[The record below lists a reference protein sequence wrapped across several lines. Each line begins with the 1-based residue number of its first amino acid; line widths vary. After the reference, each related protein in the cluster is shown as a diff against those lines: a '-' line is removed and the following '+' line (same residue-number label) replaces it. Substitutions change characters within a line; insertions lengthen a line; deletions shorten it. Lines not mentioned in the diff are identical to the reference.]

1 MIDLNIFK
9 FIFLVLVLLKKESSP
24 PKNLLF
30 YVQYYMNTIPLD
42 LSLFITDTK
51 HKEII
56 SYMLAI
62 DEFITKQLSRSLF
75 SKCITKRLTLDI
87 TNITPTPSNQ
97 IVFTQTWDKTQRN
110 FDEAS
115 CKAKYRRELEY
126 NDKLILTLFY
136 VLYNIDL
143 YDEYDITE
151 VEKGI
156 LVFSDK
162 VSLEHNDMGQT
173 YVSLY
178 KQLQKCC
185 IKKDNAIVISEDKA
199 KEYFIG

>member
-1 MIDLNIFK
+1 
-9 FIFLVLVLLKKESSP
+9 
-24 PKNLLF
+24 
-30 YVQYYMNTIPLD
+30 MNTLPPE
-42 LSLFITDTK
+42 LSLFNTDTT
-51 HKEII
+51 HKDII
-56 SYMLAI
+56 SYMLVI
-62 DEFITKQLSRSLF
+62 DEFITKQLTRSLF
-75 SKCITKRLTLDI
+75 SKCITKRLTLDLS
-87 TNITPTPSNQ
+87 NITPSLSNQ
-97 IVFTQTWDKTQRN
+97 AVFTQTWEKTQRN

-143 YDEYDITE
+143 YDEYEITE

-156 LVFSDK
+156 LTFSDK

-185 IKKDNAIVISEDKA
+185 IKKDNTIIISEDKA